1 MTIDAVAISL
11 FSHRLSAL
19 CEEMGAVLKHSAI
32 SPNIRDR
39 EDFSCALFD
48 RTGELVAQAAHIP
61 VHLGSMAFAMH
72 DVVGRFDW
80 CDGDVVV
87 FNDPFLGGTHLPDIT
102 VVMPIFIKAVLVG
115 FSATRA
121 HHADI
126 GGKSPG
132 SMGLETSLADEGMV
146 ISPCYWFVAGE
157 EQPALAASFYQR
169 VRAPDERLG
178 DLSAQRA
185 ACAVG
190 AMRLAAYEPEKLQTM
205 FTQLMAVSS
214 RYGRQCIA
222 AISDGVFCFA
232 DALEDDGCGNG
243 PLMIRVRVTIA
254 GETACVDF
262 TGTDLQTTGP
272 VNCPLAVTAASVFYV
287 FRCLMPKHV
296 PQTAAVFEPIT
307 ITTEAGSL
315 VHAGA
320 GAAVAAGNVET
331 SQRIVDV
338 LLGALAQAIPER
350 IPAAAQGTMNN
361 VIFGGG
367 DQADNT
373 WVYYETLAGGMGAH
387 ASGNGLSAVQC
398 HMTNTKNSSI
408 EVLEMHYPLRLRAYA
423 LCHGSGGAG
432 LHHGGD
438 GLIREWEVLES
449 CHLSLLSERRTNAP
463 WGLAGG
469 EAGRSGINS
478 ICRDGVWSVLP
489 GKCTTRL
496 TTGDRLR
503 VETPGGGGYGLS
515 RENEHQDSDHDH
527 TGN

>member
-1 MTIDAVAISL
+1 MTVDAVALSL

-19 CEEMGAVLKHSAI
+19 CAEMGAVLKHSAI

-48 RTGELVAQAAHIP
+48 RHGALVAQAAHIP
-61 VHLGSMAFAMH
+61 VHLGSMTFAMY
-72 DVVGRFDW
+72 DVVGMFNW
-80 CDGDVVV
+80 CDGDVIV

-102 VVMPIFIKAVLVG
+102 VVTPVFVQGELVA

-132 SMGLETSLADEGMV
+132 SMGLEKTLADEGMV
-146 ISPCYWFVAGE
+146 IEPRHWFAAGCE
-157 EQPALAASFYQR
+157 DHTLADAFRER

-178 DLSAQRA
+178 DLAAQRA

-190 AMRLAAYEPEKLQTM
+190 TMRLQTYRADYL
-205 FTQLMAVSS
+205 QLMFQSLMSVSS

-222 AISDGVFCFA
+222 AIPDGVYRFE
-232 DALEDDGCGNG
+232 DAMDDDGCGHG
-243 PLMIRVRVTIA
+243 PLPIRVVITIR
-254 GETACVDF
+254 GDTAVVDF
-262 TGTDLQTTGP
+262 CGTAGQTDGP

-287 FRCLMPKHV
+287 FRCLMPEHV
-296 PQTAAVFEPIT
+296 PQTAAVFKSIT
-307 ITTEAGSL
+307 ITAPAGSL
-315 VHAGA
+315 VNAGQ

-367 DQADNT
+367 SGADA

-387 ASGNGLSAVQC
+387 AHGDGLSAVQC

-408 EVLEMHYPLRLRAYA
+408 EVLEMHYPLRITEYAVRAN
-423 LCHGSGGAG
+423 SGGNG
-432 LHHGGD
+432 RHHGGN
-438 GLIREWEVLES
+438 GLIRAWMVLKP
-449 CHLSLLSERRTNAP
+449 CHLSLLSERRCSAP
-463 WGLAGG
+463 YGLSGG
-469 EAGRSGINS
+469 EQGSCGCNS
-478 ICRDGVWSVLP
+478 VYRNGAWSELP
-489 GKCTTRL
+489 AKCTL
-496 TTGDRLR
+496 MLQAGDRLR
-503 VETPGGGGYGLS
+503 VETPGGGGFGS
-515 RENEHQDSDHDH
+515 ASIDD
-527 TGN
+527 